1 MYQQIIN
8 LNSRAHK
15 QQIHEKLHQEII
27 DFNQGVDEVNNEMKE
42 IKEKLIE
49 KITDI
54 VHSFYPD
61 FEVQIFG
68 SYCTGLSLHWSDIDL
83 VVSLDTSK
91 SNSGVQPFENFSTRY
106 DPTLQNIKYQLE
118 AEKNND
124 KAKWLKNLDY
134 IDARWPI
141 VNLSCSLV
149 KLANQEGIP
158 IKKKYMSVY
167 EPDFLMDIA
176 YVIDNHH
183 PINHMEHTGHKVIQ
197 MVTAY
202 KKEYPVLKPL
212 MLVLKQLLKVNGM
225 NSPRHG
231 GLGSYSL
238 LMLIVGF
245 LQFKQREPYMT
256 NMNIFQNYGYLLSEF
271 LGFYS

>member
-1 MYQQIIN
+1 
-8 LNSRAHK
+8 
-15 QQIHEKLHQEII
+15 
-27 DFNQGVDEVNNEMKE
+27 MK
-42 IKEKLIE
+42 
-49 KITDI
+49 
-54 VHSFYPD
+54 
-61 FEVQIFG
+61 IFG

-83 VVSLDTSK
+83 VVSPDTSK
-91 SNSGVQPFENFSTRY
+91 SNSGVQPFDNFNSRY
-106 DPTLQNIKYQLE
+106 DPTALQNIKYQLE

-141 VNLSCSLV
+141 VNLSCSLL
-149 KLANQEGIP
+149 KLANEERIP
-158 IKKKYMSVY
+158 IKQKYISVY
-167 EPDFLMDIA
+167 EQDFQMDIS
-176 YVIDNHH
+176 YMIDNRH
-183 PINHMEHTGHKVIQ
+183 PINYIEHTGNKVIQ

-212 MLVLKQLLKVNGM
+212 MLVLKQLLKVNGL

-245 LQFKQREPYMT
+245 LQLKQSD
-256 NMNIFQNYGYLLSEF
+256 NYLANVNLL
-271 LGFYS
+271 